1 MIKIKSFLKKILI
14 KLGINAQIISSN
26 KDLSLLVARFK
37 ENYKPLN
44 LIRIGAMSDGG
55 YLVPNILDNIK
66 YCFSAGIGNISS
78 FEKEL
83 SKKYL
88 IKSFM
93 SDGSINEPP
102 EVDENFFFI
111 KKFISSRT
119 KDEYITLSDWLI
131 NSIGKDK
138 KTNDNKILQMD
149 IEGSEYEVLTYE
161 SAETLGLFSI
171 IIIEFHE
178 LQNLANR
185 NFLKMFSGNLEKIYK
200 YFSICHV
207 HPNNNCGV
215 IKIGGIEVPGAIEVT
230 FVRND
235 LIKKENLLSE
245 IVLPHQLDCKTIKNI
260 KEIKM
265 PEIWWKK

>member
-1 MIKIKSFLKKILI
+1 M
-14 KLGINAQIISSN
+14 NVQIISSN
-26 KDLSLLVARFK
+26 KDLIFLVARFK
-37 ENYKPLN
+37 ENYKSLN
-44 LIRIGAMSDGG
+44 LIRIGSMSDGG
-55 YLVPNILDNIK
+55 YLVPNMLGNIK
-66 YCFSAGIGNISS
+66 YCFSAGIGNICS

-83 SKKYL
+83 SKKYQ

-93 SDGSINEPP
+93 SDGSINELP
-102 EVDENFFFI
+102 EDDENFFFQ
-111 KKFISSRT
+111 KKFISSIT
-119 KDEYITLSDWLI
+119 KNEYITLSDWML

-138 KTNDNKILQMD
+138 EVNDDKILQMD

-185 NFLKMFSGNLEKIYK
+185 NFLKMLSGNLEKIYK

-207 HPNNNCGV
+207 HPNNYCGV
-215 IKIGGIEVPGAIEVT
+215 YKIGEIEVPGAIEVT

-245 IVLPHQLDCKTIKNI
+245 IVLPHQLDCKTVKNI
-260 KEIKM
+260 KDIKM
-265 PEIWWKK
+265 PKIWWKK